1 MAVTT
6 STTLSALTQYIQR
19 KGLAV
24 AEPNLVIGEY
34 GLKNSIPQK
43 NSKTMAFRRYERISP
58 TTGKDASTI
67 KSLVEGTIPTDTQ
80 PTITTVTLT
89 LSQYGNLFRV
99 SDQAEWINEVSVDTE
114 LMARNS
120 ENMAQTIETVYRD
133 GIMGGSAFGRLTD
146 SIGTIGAGARTT
158 VAGKINAVALDKVAR
173 VLKGADAKFYTDQVD
188 ATTKIATQ
196 AVRKSYIAVI
206 HPDVEFDL
214 ESVPDYVPAANY
226 SSNSGLLK
234 GEVGSYRN
242 IRFVTSTLAKIFPDS
257 GASVAGTKS
266 TSASLSDVYAALVFG
281 KEAYT
286 VVDLASAANIFYTP
300 ASSQDHANPLGQW
313 FSLGWK
319 AMCGSVIL
327 NDAWIYRLETVATA

>member
-6 STTLSALTQYIQR
+6 VSTLSALTQYIQR

-24 AEPNLVIGEY
+24 AEPNLVYAEF

-43 NSKTMAFRRYERISP
+43 NSKTMAFRRYERIAP
-58 TTGKDASTI
+58 TTGKDPATV
-67 KSLVEGTIPTDTQ
+67 KTLLEGTVPSDTQ

-89 LSQYGNLFRV
+89 LAQYGNLIRV

-120 ENMAQTIETVYRD
+120 ENMAQTLDSVYRD
-133 GIMGGSAFGRLTD
+133 GIVGGTNFGRLTD

-173 VLKGADAKFYTDQVD
+173 ILKGADAKFYNDQID
-188 ATTKIATQ
+188 SSTKISTQ
-196 AVRKSYIAVI
+196 GIRKSYVAIV

-226 SSNSGLLK
+226 SQNSGLMK

-242 IRFVTSTLAKIFPDS
+242 IRFVTSTLAKYWEEA
-257 GASVAGTKS
+257 GASVAGTKG
-266 TSASLSDVYAALVFG
+266 TTLANVYANLIIG
-281 KEAYT
+281 REAYT

-327 NDAWIYRLETVATA
+327 NENWIYRLESVASA

>member
-6 STTLSALTQYIQR
+6 SSTLSALTQYIQR

-24 AEPNLVIGEY
+24 ADPNLVIGEY

-99 SDQAEWINEVSVDTE
+99 SDQVEWINEVSVDTE

-133 GIMGGSAFGRLTD
+133 GIMAGSAFGRLTD

-173 VLKGADAKFYTDQVD
+173 ILKGADAKFYTEQVD

-196 AVRKSYIAVI
+196 AVRKSYIAVT

-242 IRFVTSTLAKIFPDS
+242 IRFVTSTLSKIFADG
-257 GASVAGTKS
+257 GATKAGTKS
-266 TSASLSDVYAALVFG
+266 TTGTDSDVYATLIFG

>member
-6 STTLSALTQYIQR
+6 SSTLSALTQYIQR

-24 AEPNLVIGEY
+24 ADPNLVIGEY

-133 GIMGGSAFGRLTD
+133 GIMAGSAFGRLTD

-173 VLKGADAKFYTDQVD
+173 ILKGADAKFYTEQVD

-196 AVRKSYIAVI
+196 AVRKSYIAVT

-242 IRFVTSTLAKIFPDS
+242 IRFVTSTLSKIFPDS

-266 TSASLSDVYAALVFG
+266 TSASLSDVYATLIFG

>member
-6 STTLSALTQYIQR
+6 TGTIAPLTVYIQR
-19 KGLAV
+19 KGLSV
-24 AEPNLVIGEY
+24 AEPNIVIGEY
-34 GLKNSIPQK
+34 GLKNTIPQR
-43 NSKTMAFRRYERISP
+43 NSKTMTFRRFERIAP

-80 PTITTVTLT
+80 PTITNVSVVLA
-89 LSQYGNLFRV
+89 QYGNLFRV
-99 SDQAEWINEVSVDTE
+99 TDQTEWINEVSVDTE
-114 LMARNS
+114 LMSRNS
-120 ENMAQTIETVYRD
+120 ENMAQTVETVYRD
-133 GIMGGSAFGRLTD
+133 GIMGGTNFGRLSD
-146 SIGTIGAGARTT
+146 SIGTIVATARTN

-173 VLKGADAKFYTDQVD
+173 ILKGADAKFYQEQID
-188 ATTKIATQ
+188 ASTKISTQ
-196 AVRKSYIAVI
+196 AVRKAYVAVI

-226 SSNSGLLK
+226 SSNAGLLK

-257 GASVAGTKS
+257 GASAAGTKS
-266 TSASLSDVYAALVFG
+266 TSASLSDVYPALIFG

-319 AMCGSVIL
+319 AMCGSNIL
-327 NDAWIYRLETVATA
+327 NDAWIYRLETVASA

>member
-1 MAVTT
+1 V
-6 STTLSALTQYIQR
+6 
-19 KGLAV
+19 
-24 AEPNLVIGEY
+24 
-34 GLKNSIPQK
+34 
-43 NSKTMAFRRYERISP
+43 
-58 TTGKDASTI
+58 
-67 KSLVEGTIPTDTQ
+67 
-80 PTITTVTLT
+80 TVTLA
-89 LSQYGNLFRV
+89 QYGCLIRV
-99 SDQAEWINEVSVDTE
+99 TDQAEWINEVSVDTE

-133 GIMGGSAFGRLTD
+133 GIMGGTAFGRLTD

-173 VLKGADAKFYTDQVD
+173 ILKSADAKFYNEQID
-188 ATTKIATQ
+188 ASTRISTQ
-196 AVRKSYIAVI
+196 AIRKSFIGVI

-226 SSNSGLLK
+226 SSNAGLLK

-242 IRFVTSTLAKIFPDS
+242 IRFVTSTLAKIFNDT
-257 GASVAGTKS
+257 GASAAGTKS
-266 TSASLSDVYAALVFG
+266 TGTSLSDVYPALIFG

-286 VVDLASAANIFYTP
+286 VVDLASTANIFYTP

-327 NDAWIYRLETVATA
+327 NDSWIYRLETVASA

>member
-1 MAVTT
+1 MAVTNT
-6 STTLSALTQYIQR
+6 GTLAAITQYVQR
-19 KGLAV
+19 KGLSV
-24 AEPNLVIGEY
+24 AEPNIVYGEY

-43 NSKTMAFRRYERISP
+43 NSKTMAFRRYERIAP

-67 KSLVEGTIPTDTQ
+67 KSLVEGTVPTDTQ
-80 PTITTVTLT
+80 PTITNVTVTLA
-89 LSQYGNLFRV
+89 QYGNLFRV

-120 ENMAQTIETVYRD
+120 ENMAQTVETVYRD
-133 GIMGGSAFGRLTD
+133 GIMGGTNFGRLSD
-146 SIGTIGAGARTT
+146 SIGTIVATARTNT
-158 VAGKINAVALDKVAR
+158 AGKINAVALDKVAR
-173 VLKGADAKFYTDQVD
+173 ILKGADAKFYSEQIDPS
-188 ATTKIATQ
+188 TKISTQ
-196 AVRKSYIAVI
+196 GIRRSYVGII

-226 SSNSGLLK
+226 SNNAGLMK

-242 IRFVTSTLAKIFPDS
+242 IRFVTSTLAKIYPDS
-257 GASVAGTKS
+257 GASAAGTKS
-266 TSASLSDVYAALVFG
+266 TSASLSDVYPALIFG

-327 NDAWIYRLETVATA
+327 NDAWIYRLETVASA

>member
-6 STTLSALTQYIQR
+6 TSTLSALTQYIQR

-24 AEPNLVIGEY
+24 AEPNIVIGEY

-43 NSKTMAFRRYERISP
+43 NSKTMAFRRYERIAP
-58 TTGKDASTI
+58 VTGKDASTI
-67 KSLVEGTIPTDTQ
+67 KSLVEGTVPTDTQ

-133 GIMGGSAFGRLTD
+133 GIMAGTAFGRLTD
-146 SIGTIGAGARTT
+146 SIGTIGAGARST

-173 VLKGADAKFYTDQVD
+173 VLKGADAKFYTEQVD
-188 ATTKIATQ
+188 ATTKIGTQ

-226 SSNSGLLK
+226 SSNAGLMK

-242 IRFVTSTLAKIFPDS
+242 IRFVTSTLSKIFADS

-266 TSASLSDVYAALVFG
+266 TSGSLSDVYPALIFG

>member
-1 MAVTT
+1 MALTGT
-6 STTLSALTQYIQR
+6 ATIAPLTQYIQR
-19 KGLAV
+19 KGLSV

-34 GLKNSIPQK
+34 GLKNTIPQK
-43 NSKTMAFRRYERISP
+43 NSKTMTFRRFERIAP
-58 TTGKDASTI
+58 TTGKDLSTV

-80 PTITTVTLT
+80 PTITNVSVVLA
-89 LSQYGNLFRV
+89 QYGNLFRV
-99 SDQAEWINEVSVDTE
+99 TDQTEWINEVSVDTE
-114 LMARNS
+114 LMSRNS
-120 ENMAQTIETVYRD
+120 ENMAQTVETVYRD
-133 GIMGGSAFGRLTD
+133 GIMGGTNFGRLSD
-146 SIGTIGAGARTT
+146 SIGTIVATARTN

-173 VLKGADAKFYTDQVD
+173 ILKGADAKFYTDQVD
-188 ATTKIATQ
+188 ASTKIATQ

-242 IRFVTSTLAKIFPDS
+242 IRFLTSTLAGIFPDA
-257 GASVAGTKS
+257 GAAVAGTKS
-266 TSASLSDVYAALVFG
+266 NLGTNSDVYAVLVFG

-319 AMCGSVIL
+319 AMCGANIL
-327 NDAWIYRLETVATA
+327 NAAWIYRLETVATA

>member
-6 STTLSALTQYIQR
+6 SSTLSALTQYIQR

-24 AEPNLVIGEY
+24 ADPNLVIGEY

-133 GIMGGSAFGRLTD
+133 GIMAGSAFGRLTD

-173 VLKGADAKFYTDQVD
+173 ILKGADAKFYTEQVD

-196 AVRKSYIAVI
+196 AVRKSYIAVT

-242 IRFVTSTLAKIFPDS
+242 IRFVTSTLSKIFPDS
-257 GASVAGTKS
+257 GATKAGTKS
-266 TSASLSDVYAALVFG
+266 TTGTDSDTYATLIFG

-327 NDAWIYRLETVATA
+327 NDAWIYRLETVA